1 MSESATDKILSV
13 EHLMMHFGGIKA
25 LNDVN
30 LDVERGSI
38 TALIGPN
45 GAGKT
50 TVFNCLTGFYK
61 ATGGSILLNTQG
73 SPTDV
78 IKILGQPFQAA
89 DFVNPAQFGSRL
101 YYKMFGGTHL
111 VNRAGL
117 ARTFQNIR
125 LFREMSVV
133 ENLLVAQH
141 MFVNRNLVAGVLN
154 TPGYRR
160 AESEALDHAFYWLE
174 VVDLVDC
181 ANRLA
186 GEMSYGQQRRLEIAR
201 AMCTRP
207 EIICL
212 DEPAAGLNPAETQAL
227 SRIIRYLRD
236 HHGITVLLIEHDMGM
251 VMNISDHIIVLDH
264 GDVIARGGPAD
275 IRHNE
280 KVIAAYLG
288 ADEEELA

>member
-1 MSESATDKILSV
+1 MSDSILRV

-30 LDVERGSI
+30 LDVGRGSI

-50 TVFNCLTGFYK
+50 TVFNCLTGFYQ
-61 ATGGSILLNTQG
+61 ATGGSIVLNAQ
-73 SPTDV
+73 SRMTDV
-78 IKILGQPFQAA
+78 IQVLGQKIRPA
-89 DFVNPAQFGSRL
+89 DFINPARLGSRI

-141 MFVNRNLVAGVLN
+141 MQANRNLLAGILN

-160 AESEALDHAFYWLE
+160 AENQALDRAFYWLE
-174 VVDLVDC
+174 VVNLVDC

-186 GEMSYGQQRRLEIAR
+186 GTLSYGQQRRLEIAR
-201 AMCTRP
+201 AMCTGP
-207 EIICL
+207 EMICL
-212 DEPAAGLNPAETQAL
+212 DEPAAGLNPVETQAL
-227 SRIIRYLRD
+227 SKIVRFLRQQ
-236 HHGITVLLIEHDMGM
+236 HGVTVLLIEHDMGM
-251 VMNISDHIIVLDH
+251 VMEISDHVIVLDH
-264 GDVIARGGPAD
+264 GDVIARGTPSE
-275 IRHNE
+275 IQSNVS
-280 KVIAAYLG
+280 VIAAYLG
-288 ADEEELA
+288 ADEEEIAG

>member
-1 MSESATDKILSV
+1 MSERTSDKILSV

-61 ATGGSILLNTQG
+61 ATGGNILLNTQG
-73 SPTDV
+73 ASTDV
-78 IKILGQPFQAA
+78 IKVLGQPFQAA
-89 DFVNPAQFGSRL
+89 DFVSPAQFGNRL

-141 MFVNRNLVAGVLN
+141 MFVNRNLLAGILN

-227 SRIIRYLRD
+227 SRIIRFLRD

-275 IRHNE
+275 IRNNE

>member
-1 MSESATDKILSV
+1 MSDSILRV

-50 TVFNCLTGFYK
+50 TVFNCLTGFYQ
-61 ATGGSILLNTQG
+61 ATGGSIVLNAQ
-73 SPTDV
+73 SRMTDV
-78 IKILGQPFQAA
+78 IQVLGQKIRPA
-89 DFVNPAQFGSRL
+89 DFINPARLGSRI

-141 MFVNRNLVAGVLN
+141 MQANRNLLAGILN

-160 AESEALDHAFYWLE
+160 AENQALDRAFYWLD
-174 VVDLVDC
+174 VVNLVDC

-186 GEMSYGQQRRLEIAR
+186 GTLSYGQQRRLEIAR
-201 AMCTRP
+201 AMCTGP
-207 EIICL
+207 EMICL
-212 DEPAAGLNPAETQAL
+212 DEPAAGLNPVETHAL
-227 SRIIRYLRD
+227 SKIVRFLRQQ
-236 HHGITVLLIEHDMGM
+236 HGVTVLLIEHDMGM
-251 VMNISDHIIVLDH
+251 VMDISDHVIVLDH
-264 GDVIARGGPAD
+264 GDVIARGTPSE
-275 IRHNE
+275 IQTNVS
-280 KVIAAYLG
+280 VIAAYLG
-288 ADEEELA
+288 ADEEEIAG